1 MIVSGTEVCYA
12 GSTNWLAKGT
22 YREKIMGDGA
32 TSFLWNQ
39 LGYQLPALIVY
50 FAAFV
55 LALVF
60 STRATA
66 PSLLALS
73 GAMILVLT
81 TICVALLQ
89 AYLIESRD
97 YDQRT
102 AELIN
107 LSGKVGAYLRAIGL
121 SLLVAAVFVGRR
133 RPDRGLQA
141 SPIKTVKPF
150 RELEIA
156 DPSP

>member
-1 MIVSGTEVCYA
+1 
-12 GSTNWLAKGT
+12 
-22 YREKIMGDGA
+22 MGEGA

-55 LALVF
+55 LALLF
-60 STRATA
+60 ITRATA
-66 PSLLALS
+66 PSILALL
-73 GAMILVLT
+73 GAVILGLT

-97 YDQRT
+97 YDQQT

-107 LSGKVGAYLRAIGL
+107 LSGKVGAYLRAVGL

-133 RPDRGLQA
+133 RSDKAL
-141 SPIKTVKPF
+141 PIVPVKSVNPF
-150 RELEIA
+150 RDA
-156 DPSP
+156 R